1 MNVAYKIVF
10 GFLLKGGVLFLKEN
24 NILVNLNRAK
34 FKRIQLRSTMGNLLY
49 YLLENADKECISDE
63 EIMSEVWEKHD
74 LRASYSRLW
83 QVYRDL
89 NYRLTDIGVDINLLT
104 RVKRLRGYKVNAS
117 MCTKLLTSNAQP
129 EKIL

>member
-1 MNVAYKIVF
+1 
-10 GFLLKGGVLFLKEN
+10 
-24 NILVNLNRAK
+24 
-34 FKRIQLRSTMGNLLY
+34 MGNLLY